1 LLSILLAAIWCKT
14 GKEKQEMAKPLD
26 GIKIL
31 EWAVW
36 YAGPGATMYLGDMGA
51 EIIKIEQPQIG
62 DPSRGLT
69 TMEGMSTGSTSA
81 ERSFPYVAMNRN
93 KKCITLDVTKPKGQ
107 EIVYKLIPKFDVFL
121 QDRK

>member
-1 LLSILLAAIWCKT
+1 MT
-14 GKEKQEMAKPLD
+14 KPLD

-51 EIIKIEQPQIG
+51 EIIKIEQPKIG

-93 KKCITLDVTKPKGQ
+93 
-107 EIVYKLIPKFDVFL
+107 
-121 QDRK
+121 